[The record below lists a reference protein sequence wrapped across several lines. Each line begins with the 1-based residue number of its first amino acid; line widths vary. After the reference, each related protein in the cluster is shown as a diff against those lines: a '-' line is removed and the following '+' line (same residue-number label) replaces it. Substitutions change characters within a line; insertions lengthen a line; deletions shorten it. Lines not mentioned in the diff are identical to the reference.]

1 MELSGSSALLV
12 LPGAVGPAVS
22 ASLLSFDEQEYDT
35 KHFHHHAPA
44 PPLSD
49 FVFGRRRAEVGA
61 GSGAAVVV
69 PGSAVL
75 LSLPAARGRLGGWV
89 GPDIDGGD
97 GNNSANSG
105 GGSSGASSV
114 LAPAAAAPI
123 GDAAAPEAA
132 APAGPSPPA
141 AAARGSSSS
150 SEAGSDGGAILAGV
164 NQDTLPTARRG
175 VVWADELG
183 LELVQVR
190 LAPCN

>member
-1 MELSGSSALLV
+1 M
-12 LPGAVGPAVS
+12 PVGPAGRS
-22 ASLLSFDEQEYDT
+22 APMLSFDEREYDT

-49 FVFGRRRAEVGA
+49 FVFGRRQAVGGA
-61 GSGAAVVV
+61 GSGAALVV

-89 GPDIDGGD
+89 GPDIDGGGG
-97 GNNSANSG
+97 GNGTNSG
-105 GGSSGASSV
+105 DGSSGASSV

-123 GDAAAPEAA
+123 GDAAAPEAD
-132 APAGPSPPA
+132 APAGPAHAA

-150 SEAGSDGGAILAGV
+150 SVVTSEAGSDGGAILAGV
-164 NQDTLPTARRG
+164 NQDTPPTARRG

-183 LELVQVR
+183 HELVQVR